1 MGHKRTL
8 RRPIEFVRFV
18 PIADNQ
24 STPLNPVAS
33 FLRTQLSAV
42 RKPTA
47 LDFGGRADLTVASLL
62 SGYARPRE
70 MPIYHNMAAPDALA
84 ADVERWRERPVM
96 RWVTVQYRAHRTP
109 TRSLAAV
116 L

>member
-1 MGHKRTL
+1 M
-8 RRPIEFVRFV
+8 

-24 STPLNPVAS
+24 SKPLNPVPS
-33 FLRTQLSAV
+33 FLRAQLSAV

-62 SGYARPRE
+62 PGYARPRE
-70 MPIYHNMAAPDALA
+70 MPIYYNMAAPDALA

-96 RWVTVQYRAHRTP
+96 VG
-109 TRSLAAV
+109 S
-116 L
+116 

>member
-1 MGHKRTL
+1 MPKRTSYVE
-8 RRPIEFVRFV
+8 PSKVRLV

-24 STPLNPVAS
+24 SKPLNPVPS
-33 FLRTQLSAV
+33 FLRAQLSAV

-47 LDFGGRADLTVASLL
+47 LDFGGRADLSVASLL

-96 RWVTVQYRAHRTP
+96 VG
-109 TRSLAAV
+109 S
-116 L
+116 